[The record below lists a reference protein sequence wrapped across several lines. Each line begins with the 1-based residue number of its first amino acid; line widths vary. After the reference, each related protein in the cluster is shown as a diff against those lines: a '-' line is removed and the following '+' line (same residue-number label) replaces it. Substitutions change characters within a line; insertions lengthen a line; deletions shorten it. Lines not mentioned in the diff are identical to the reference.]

1 MKDLKEISKYTL
13 SDLEEGLL
21 SGMEDVLDAGD
32 KYMDETALQ
41 SWFMNDKCRITKK
54 KNGYV
59 LRGNFKT
66 KDIDDV
72 YGGPKI
78 VAVYGNFAVSDTKLT
93 SLEGMFV
100 EDAIVEGTFTI
111 ENNDNLTSLKGCPI
125 SVGTLVIANNK
136 RLVDIDIAPNVLVN
150 AYISK
155 NGKKFKETALRS
167 KMNVYKK
174 IFCSV
179 DIEEEM
185 VNESAVINE
194 AFKAPQLKR
203 VADAI
208 KKATSKD
215 TPKENR
221 FTFAKI
227 KSIMWDKIEASQISE
242 FDMSDA
248 KSMTAARGF
257 VYKKADG
264 MFVLID
270 KDDDAYAIIYDKY
283 VLLLKRS
290 YPYSKTIDK
299 YSMSTKVSNQDIL
312 DYVEKSSSF
321 LFVDLTGAKWAY
333 DLQQQRYDARHGALA
348 LKKGYERTGKQGQ
361 YSWQTSDI
369 INAKQIRYY
378 QDIADEN
385 RRRYETLVTQMKAQ
399 KALLSGSFNKLKAR
413 LDKAFV
419 RYTALLSK
427 IYANPSNY
435 NSYDVEFLHNRF
447 HDARKKD
454 KWSISESGLFF
465 VLEQYFRFIINA
477 SEGNRW
483 MSNVDVS
490 QKIKQYEDAISTNLD
505 NVEAKLTELEH
516 K

>member
-1 MKDLKEISKYTL
+1 MKDLKEISKYAL

-41 SWFMNDKCRITKK
+41 SWFMNDKCKITKK
-54 KNGYV
+54 KHGYV

-66 KDIDDV
+66 KDIDKYYD
-72 YGGPKI
+72 GPKI

-125 SVGTLVIANNK
+125 SVGTLVVANNK
-136 RLVDIDIAPNVLVN
+136 SLMDIDIAPNVLVN

-155 NGKKFKETALRS
+155 NGKKFKETALRG
-167 KMNVYKK
+167 KINVYKK

-179 DIEEEM
+179 DIEEDM
-185 VNESAVINE
+185 VNESTMINE

-208 KKATSKD
+208 KNATKKETSKD
-215 TPKENR
+215 NR
-221 FTFAKI
+221 FTFARI

-270 KDDDAYAIIYDKY
+270 KDDDVYAIIYDKY

-290 YPYSKTIDK
+290 YPYTKTIDK

-312 DYVEKSSSF
+312 DYIGNSSSF

-333 DLQQQRYDARHGALA
+333 DLQQERYAARQGALA
-348 LKKGYERTGKQGQ
+348 FRKGHERTNKQGE

-369 INAKQIRYY
+369 INAKQVRYY

-399 KALLSGSFNKLKAR
+399 KALLSGSFNAIKTR
-413 LDKAFV
+413 LDKAFA
-419 RYTALLSK
+419 RYTAVLSK
-427 IYANPSNY
+427 VYANPKNY
-435 NSYDVEFLHNRF
+435 NNYDVEFLNNRF
-447 HDARKKD
+447 HDVRQKD
-454 KWSISESGLFF
+454 RWNLTESGLFY

-477 SEGNRW
+477 SEGDRW
-483 MSNVDVS
+483 MNNVDIS
-490 QKIKQYEDAISTNLD
+490 AKIKQYEDAISRNLD
-505 NVEAKLTELEH
+505 AVESKLTEMEH